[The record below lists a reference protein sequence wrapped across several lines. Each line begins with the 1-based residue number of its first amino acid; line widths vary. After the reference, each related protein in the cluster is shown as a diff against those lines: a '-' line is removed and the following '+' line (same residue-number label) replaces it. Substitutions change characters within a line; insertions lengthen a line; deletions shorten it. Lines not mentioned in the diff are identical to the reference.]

1 MLRPV
6 HALAWIVFLWAT
18 CLEARAATLS
28 GTVRD
33 PSGAGALHAQITARN
48 ETSGEV
54 VQTKSDD
61 QGRYSMELAPGAYSL
76 LISLAGFAGVERR
89 VVMEGSR
96 PEVLDIKLEL
106 AESREEVSVRGKG
119 EGMANSDPNYR
130 ALRDAQPRE
139 TFAVTNL
146 VLKRDRG
153 ILTLKSGR
161 ISFIQ
166 PVLGRVTMA
175 AFTGEGEFA
184 LEPTIATERN
194 NLRLITDADTVRESF
209 TRLVLCFTDGTYDE
223 IRRQAEK
230 GADVA
235 PERDALNDLRRR
247 VRHRPDPPRSQL
259 EYILTWESI
268 DNVESDILADLYNPK
283 RPGFF
288 SAYIFGRKHGDLR
301 FHVRPRGAL
310 PQLLAPEEVALV
322 NPDAEANDE
331 GIWYLA
337 HLESEYAAHSASSS
351 EDKHIIHVDHY
362 RIETAISKHG
372 RLTATAEINFTAL
385 GDGDRVIK
393 FDLLPSLRV
402 TRVTAGGDREIHYVQ
417 ENRKEDGS
425 FYVILPDP
433 SVRGQHYK
441 LLVEYEGNKVIEDA
455 GGGTFAV
462 GARTSWYP
470 SVNAFAD
477 RSTFDLTFKVPRNY
491 TLVGVGK
498 LAKEWREDD
507 YAASQWTSEI
517 PLAVAGFNYGLFKK
531 KELTDSTTKYQ
542 IEGYATSELPG
553 YLRDAPMAAGMT
565 PSRLSENAMIDAEN
579 AVRVYSQYFGD
590 APYGRL
596 AITQQPEFNFGQS
609 WPTLVYL
616 PISAFLDATQR
627 WMMMGPNA
635 FRMAD
640 FIQEVTPHEV
650 AHQWWGHM
658 VGWASF
664 HDQWLSEGF
673 ADFSA
678 GLFLQLTE
686 KKPDKFLHYW
696 EQARKVILEKNQ
708 FGMRAND
715 AGPLWMGLRLNT
727 RKTMGAYNRLVY
739 PKGGYVLHML
749 RSMMREPKTYDANF
763 IAMMRDFVTTYYG
776 QNPSTEDFQRMV
788 EKHMTPAMDLDGN
801 HRMDWFFREWVYG
814 TEVPSYRLDY
824 SLTEEGGK
832 IWLTG
837 TIEQSDV
844 SANFKMPVPLY
855 LDFNGQP
862 MLIGHSPMVGASK
875 TKQFRIALPQRPKRV
890 LLNAEQDVLASE
902 VVVSGK

>member
-1 MLRPV
+1 MLRCL
-6 HALAWIVFLWAT
+6 HCLAWIVLLCAT
-18 CLEARAATLS
+18 VLEAGAATLS

-33 PSGAGALHAQITARN
+33 PSGAGAFHAQITARN
-48 ETSGEV
+48 EASGEAMR
-54 VQTKSDD
+54 TTSDE
-61 QGRYSMELAPGAYSL
+61 QGRYSMELGSGAYTVQ
-76 LISLAGFAGVERR
+76 ISLAGFAGVERR
-89 VVMEGSR
+89 VAVEESR
-96 PEVLDIKLEL
+96 PGVLDIKLEL
-106 AESREEVSVRGKG
+106 AESREQVSVSGKG
-119 EGMANSDPNYR
+119 EGMANSDPNYI
-130 ALRDAQPRE
+130 ALREAQPRE

-161 ISFIQ
+161 IRFVP

-184 LEPTIATERN
+184 LDPAVATERN
-194 NLRLITDADTVRESF
+194 NLRLITDTDTVHESF
-209 TRLVLCFTDGTYDE
+209 TRLALCFTDGTYEE
-223 IRRQAEK
+223 IKRQAEK
-230 GADVA
+230 GGDAA
-235 PERDALNDLRRR
+235 PERDVLNDLRRR
-247 VRHRPDPPRSQL
+247 VRHRSDPPRSQL

-268 DNVESDILADLYNPK
+268 DNVESDILADLYNPG

-301 FHVRPRGAL
+301 FHVRPRGAI

-322 NPDAEANDE
+322 NPDTDANDE

-337 HLESEYAAHSASSS
+337 HLESEYAGHSASSR
-351 EDKHIIHVDHY
+351 EDKRLIHVEHY
-362 RIETAISKHG
+362 RIETAVSKHG
-372 RLTATAEINFTAL
+372 RLTATAEIHFTAL
-385 GDGDRVIK
+385 GDGDRVVK

-402 TRVTAGGDREIHYVQ
+402 TRVTGGGDREVNYVQ
-417 ENRKEDGS
+417 ENRKQDGS
-425 FYVILPDP
+425 FYVILAAP

-455 GGGTFAV
+455 GGGSFAV

-470 SVNAFAD
+470 SVNAFGD

-498 LAKEWREDD
+498 LARQWREEDS
-507 YAASQWTSEI
+507 AASQWTAET
-517 PLAVAGFNYGLFKK
+517 PLAVAGFNYGQFQK
-531 KELTDSTTKYQ
+531 KELTDSTTKYK

-565 PSRLSENAMIDAEN
+565 PSRLSENAMIDAQN
-579 AVRVYSQYFGD
+579 AVRVYSQYFGE

-627 WMMMGPNA
+627 WMLMGQNA

-658 VGWASF
+658 VGWSSY

-678 GLFLQLTE
+678 GLFLQMTE
-686 KKPDKFLHYW
+686 KRPDKYLRYW
-696 EQARKVILEKNQ
+696 EQARKAILEKNQ

-739 PKGGYVLHML
+739 PKGGYVVHML
-749 RSMMREPKTYDANF
+749 RAMMRDPKTYDANF
-763 IAMMRDFVTTYYG
+763 VAMMRDFVTTRYN
-776 QNPSTEDFQRMV
+776 QNASTEDFQRMV
-788 EKHMTPAMDLDGN
+788 EKHMTPAMNLDGN
-801 HRMDWFFREWVYG
+801 NRMDWFFREWVYG
-814 TEVPSYRLDY
+814 TELPRYRLDY
-824 SLTEEGGK
+824 SLSEEGGK
-832 IWLTG
+832 IVLTG
-837 TIEQSDV
+837 SVEQSDV
-844 SANFKMPVPLY
+844 SPSFKMLVPLY
-855 LDFNGQP
+855 VDFNGQP
-862 MLIGHSPMVGASK
+862 MLLGRTAMVGSSK
-875 TKQFRIALPQRPKRV
+875 TKEFHIALPQRPKRV
-890 LLNAEQDVLASE
+890 LLNAEHDVLALE
-902 VVVSGK
+902 AGNGK